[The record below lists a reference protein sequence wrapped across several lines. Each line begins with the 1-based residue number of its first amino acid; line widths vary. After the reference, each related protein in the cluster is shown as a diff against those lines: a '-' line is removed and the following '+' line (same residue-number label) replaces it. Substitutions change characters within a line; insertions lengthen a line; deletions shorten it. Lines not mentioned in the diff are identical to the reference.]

1 MDELT
6 VRRRVREMVTTGA
19 LPCEDPASLW
29 GGMGDGKRCAA
40 CAEPIRVGEVE
51 FEAVLASGWK
61 ILLHRP
67 CYVIWIEECQPGPAT
82 PEGVAP
88 STP

>member
-6 VRRRVREMVTTGA
+6 VRRRVREMITTGA
-19 LPCEDPASLW
+19 LPCEDPAALW
-29 GGMGDGKRCAA
+29 AGRGDGKRCAA
-40 CAEPIRVGEVE
+40 CVEPIRVGEVE
-51 FEAVLASGWK
+51 YEAVLASGRK

-67 CYVIWIEECQPGPAT
+67 CYLIWMDECEPGRAT
-82 PEGVAP
+82 PEAPAP